1 MKKTLIVLGLLI
13 LFVPFVQAD
22 DKAAA
27 KPPSPTLAGPP
38 PLPFEAD
45 VLRYVFEH
53 FPGVN
58 KDDVMKFIGDNFKSD
73 VPEFRKLSNEDAV
86 KATTF
91 MMDLVGEALAL
102 MEIARKDNE
111 LASMIVK
118 QKDLERK
125 AKRKAG
131 EVVMSEGKE
140 KEVAKAELRKM
151 LEQAFDVKQML
162 MKRDLAGMQ
171 AELRRLD
178 EMIARRNE
186 YRSQIIDRKLNELT
200 LEENYLKW

>member
-1 MKKTLIVLGLLI
+1 MKRMIVIGLLL
-13 LFVPFVQAD
+13 LFVPLLSAGEGEAV
-22 DKAAA
+22 
-27 KPPSPTLAGPP
+27 KPPLPGMAGPP

-58 KDDVMKFIGDNFKSD
+58 REEVMKFIGDNFKAD

-91 MMDLVGEALAL
+91 MMDLVGEALVL
-102 MEIARKDNE
+102 MDIARKDSE
-111 LASMIVK
+111 LASMMVK

-125 AKRKAG
+125 ARRKAA
-131 EVVMSEGKE
+131 EVVMADGKD
-140 KEVAKAELRKM
+140 KEVLKAELRKM
-151 LEQAFDVKQML
+151 LEAAFDAKQTL
-162 MKRDLAGMQ
+162 MKRDLAGLQ
-171 AELRRLD
+171 AELRKLD
-178 EMIARRNE
+178 EMILRRSE

-200 LEENYLKW
+200 MEEHYLKW